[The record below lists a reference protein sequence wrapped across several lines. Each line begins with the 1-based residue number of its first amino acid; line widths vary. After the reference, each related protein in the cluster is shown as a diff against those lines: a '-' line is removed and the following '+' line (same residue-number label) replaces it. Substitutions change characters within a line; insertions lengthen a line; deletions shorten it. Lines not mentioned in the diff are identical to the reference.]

1 MYKLVYSREAVRSL
15 RKIPSNIAKRICMKL
30 ERLANNPY
38 IKNNNVKSFKGSNAN
53 YRLRIGD
60 WRALYILDDQE
71 KQIIIVDINVRGEVY
86 NP

>member
-1 MYKLVYSREAVRSL
+1 MSL
-15 RKIPSNIAKRICMKL
+15 SAWVTLTINLLDTFVWLPILLIYACEVFKY
-30 ERLANNPY
+30 LAN
-38 IKNNNVKSFKGSNAN
+38 F
-53 YRLRIGD
+53 LRIGD

>member
-15 RKIPSNIAKRICMKL
+15 RTIPSNTAKRICMKL
-30 ERLANNPY
+30 ERLAKDPY
-38 IKNNNVKSFKGSNAN
+38 FKNNNVKSLKGSNAN

-60 WRALYILDDQE
+60 WRALYILDDQA